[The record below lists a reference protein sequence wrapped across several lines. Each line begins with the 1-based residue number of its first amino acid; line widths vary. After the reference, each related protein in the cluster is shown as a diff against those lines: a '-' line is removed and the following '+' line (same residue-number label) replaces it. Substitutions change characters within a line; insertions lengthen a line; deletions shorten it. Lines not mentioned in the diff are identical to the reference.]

1 MGDGSKIAAFDR
13 MKHKVAHNEAVAQAK
28 TDLNANDVEDRFTAM
43 EKADRIEALLAE
55 LKAKRA

>member
-13 MKHKVAHNEAVAQAK
+13 MKHKVARNEAVAQAK
-28 TDLNANDVEDRFTAM
+28 TELNAEDVDDRFTAM